1 MNKVDLAWHIIS
13 NTDTHL
19 FLTGKAGTGKTT
31 FLRRLKDTLPK
42 RMVVLAPTGIAAIN
56 AGGSTIHSFFQFGFG
71 PLLPGTKR
79 ERKYQFRKQKI
90 QLIRSLDLIVIDE
103 ISMVRA
109 DVLDAIDEILRQYR
123 DRSLPFGGV
132 QMLLIGDM
140 QQLAPVARD
149 EEWQLLSLYYST
161 PYFFSCHVLQNANFV
176 TIELEHVYRQSD
188 AEFIDILNQ
197 VRDNTITDASL
208 AKLNEHYQPNFIPPK
223 KSGYVRLCTHNRQ
236 ADTINDRELQAIC
249 ADEYSFIADI
259 DGDFPEMSYPTEKVL
274 RLKEGAQVM
283 FVKNDSSLDK
293 EYYNG
298 MIGEVIQ
305 FDKRNLIHVKC
316 AETGKVIKVGREQW
330 KNTRYT
336 LDKVSKEIYEETV
349 GTFEQYPLK
358 AAWAITVH
366 KSQGL
371 TFDHAIID
379 VQHSF
384 AHGQTYVALSRCK
397 NLKGLV
403 LSSPI
408 PRHAIIN
415 DRAVEQFYNDPRHQE
430 PDDTLLMHMEK
441 QFLTH
446 TIDILFSLQPL
457 RQGIND
463 TLRFLREHFYTQMP
477 KTYAKWQDASERL
490 KPLEDVAK
498 SFHNQYYSLIM
509 REDNDIL
516 QERIM
521 KGAAYFEDQLL
532 FIRILLKATIL
543 NSDSKNIRNKR
554 DEIIGN
560 ITNQYKLKFQLLH
573 YVAHNGFNLQNYLKT
588 KSRLVIS

>member
-1 MNKVDLAWHIIS
+1 MDKLDLAWHIIS

-31 FLRRLKDTLPK
+31 FLHRLKDTLPK

-79 ERKYQFRKQKI
+79 EKKYQFRKQKI

-109 DVLDAIDEILRQYR
+109 DVLDAIDETLRKYR

-149 EEWQLLSLYYST
+149 EEWQLLNPYYTT
-161 PYFFSCHVLQNANFV
+161 PYFFSCHVLQSTKFV
-176 TIELEHVYRQSD
+176 TIELEKVYRQSD
-188 AEFIDILNQ
+188 AQFIDILNQ
-197 VRDNTITDASL
+197 VRDNTVTDASL
-208 AKLNEHYQPNFIPPK
+208 TKLNEHYQPHFIPPK
-223 KSGYVRLCTHNRQ
+223 KSGYIRLCTHNRQ
-236 ADTINDRELQAIC
+236 VDAINTRELQALC
-249 ADEYSFIADI
+249 TDEHSFTADI
-259 DGDFPEMSYPTEKVL
+259 DGDFPEISYPTDKTL

-283 FVKNDSSLDK
+283 FVKNDSSADK

-305 FDKRNLIHVKC
+305 FDRRDLIHVKC
-316 AETGKVIKVGREQW
+316 TETGKVIKVGREQW

-336 LDKVSKEIYEETV
+336 LDKDSKEISEETV

-358 AAWAITVH
+358 AAWAITIH

-379 VQHSF
+379 VQNSF

-397 NLKGLV
+397 NLEGLV

-415 DRAVEQFYNDPRHQE
+415 DRAVKQFYNDPRHQE
-430 PDDTLLMHMEK
+430 PDDKLLMHMEK
-441 QFLTH
+441 LFLTH
-446 TIDILFSLQPL
+446 TLDKLFSLQPL
-457 RQGIND
+457 LQGIND
-463 TLRFLREHFYTQMP
+463 TLRFLREHFFIQMP
-477 KTYAKWQDASERL
+477 KTYAKWQDANEKI
-490 KPLEDVAK
+490 KPLATVAK
-498 SFHNQYYSLIM
+498 TFHDQYYSLIM
-509 REDNDIL
+509 REENDIL
-516 QERIM
+516 QERLM
-521 KGAAYFEDQLL
+521 RGAAYFENQLL
-532 FIRILLKATIL
+532 FIRILLKNTIL
-543 NSDSKNIRNKR
+543 NSDSKAVRNKR

-560 ITNQYKLKFQLLH
+560 ITNQYKIKFQLLH
-573 YVAHNGFNLQNYLKT
+573 YVARNGFNLQDYLKT
-588 KSRLVIS
+588 KSRLAIS